1 MDKMISKTLA
11 IVLVSISTLLSS
23 QDTPVVIRGA
33 RIYTLDGPVIEKGTL
48 VIEGSRI
55 KAVGIDIPIPQ
66 NAKIIEANGFEVVP
80 GYINVGSQVGISEIG
95 SISATQDAN
104 ELGSFLPQIYT
115 ASAVHAAS
123 EHIGVTRSEGIT
135 MGGALPGVRSSTR
148 GFGGGGPIISGHASI
163 SQFNGWTGE
172 QLVYLKSA
180 GLVVNWPEAST
191 STFDL
196 TSMSRRNRPFN
207 EVKAEVEKNIASI
220 QEWFDKGRHYAAL
233 KAKNLLTPQ
242 NRDLKLEG
250 MIDVVEGRE
259 PVLIFAD
266 SPSEIRGAVE
276 FSLKNKIKMV
286 LMGAYEADKVKDLLK
301 QHDIPVVLG
310 PTWSLPPNE
319 DAPYDYSMKMPNL
332 LFNAGV
338 RTAIASFGEEFAR
351 RLPQQAGTASAY
363 GLPKE
368 EALKMIS
375 KNPAQFF
382 GLNDVGTLSPGKIA
396 NLVIFEGDALEPR
409 TKVNAVYIQG
419 QPISLENKQNKLY
432 EKYLKRIK

>member
-1 MDKMISKTLA
+1 
-11 IVLVSISTLLSS
+11 
-23 QDTPVVIRGA
+23 
-33 RIYTLDGPVIEKGTL
+33 
-48 VIEGSRI
+48 
-55 KAVGIDIPIPQ
+55 
-66 NAKIIEANGFEVVP
+66 
-80 GYINVGSQVGISEIG
+80 
-95 SISATQDAN
+95 
-104 ELGSFLPQIYT
+104 
-115 ASAVHAAS
+115 
-123 EHIGVTRSEGIT
+123 
-135 MGGALPGVRSSTR
+135 
-148 GFGGGGPIISGHASI
+148 
-163 SQFNGWTGE
+163 
-172 QLVYLKSA
+172 
-180 GLVVNWPEAST
+180 
-191 STFDL
+191 
-196 TSMSRRNRPFN
+196 
-207 EVKAEVEKNIASI
+207 
-220 QEWFDKGRHYAAL
+220 
-233 KAKNLLTPQ
+233 
-242 NRDLKLEG
+242 

-382 GLNDVGTLSPGKIA
+382 GLNEVGTLSPGKIA

-419 QPISLENKQNKLY
+419 QPISLENKQNRLY
-432 EKYLKRIK
+432 EQYLKRIK